1 MAKKKIEEMNI
12 EDLENEVEE
21 ATENGISSIS
31 KLPGNI
37 GQGRVP
43 RSDYQDIPISQL
55 VEYQRRSDDEDF
67 SPMADS
73 QFEEMVNSVRENGVL
88 EAMSVRMLD
97 FGKYEILAGHHRFEA
112 AKEAGLTV
120 IPAKVY
126 KDLSDEQAEDI
137 YNLTNLIR
145 RELTFSDKCNGWWR
159 YWETHKAQGARVDLE
174 HELEESND
182 LVDISGISARQIRR
196 YVKMHDLIPDMKTA
210 VDQKHISAR
219 AAYPLSFLEHPQQDL
234 IVPYLSLLTEKKAE
248 LLKQMSLE
256 KQWDDD
262 KALTIVQ
269 ENGQQTKT
277 FTYAVGKI
285 RRYAKTVLS
294 PRALQRVDEIF
305 IEALDLYFQQHP
317 EDRKESE

>member
-88 EAMSVRMLD
+88 EAISVRMLD

-137 YNLTNLIR
+137 SQILYVENLLFRINAMDGGDTGKLTKLKEHVLIW
-145 RELTFSDKCNGWWR
+145 NM
-159 YWETHKAQGARVDLE
+159 
-174 HELEESND
+174 N
-182 LVDISGISARQIRR
+182 
-196 YVKMHDLIPDMKTA
+196 
-210 VDQKHISAR
+210 
-219 AAYPLSFLEHPQQDL
+219 
-234 IVPYLSLLTEKKAE
+234 
-248 LLKQMSLE
+248 
-256 KQWDDD
+256 
-262 KALTIVQ
+262 
-269 ENGQQTKT
+269 
-277 FTYAVGKI
+277 
-285 RRYAKTVLS
+285 
-294 PRALQRVDEIF
+294 
-305 IEALDLYFQQHP
+305 
-317 EDRKESE
+317 